1 LEKSK
6 VSEVIYKFFAS
17 LKAKEDYTLETGLS
31 QHATID
37 LLQQAVITT
46 VDSNPE
52 KFEVYVKF
60 FLNGAMYLLEED
72 DDLLDIEEMLNQA
85 Q

>member
-1 LEKSK
+1 MEKSK
-6 VSEVIYKFFAS
+6 VNEVIYKFFAS
-17 LKAKEDYTLETGLS
+17 LKAKEDYQLETGLS

-46 VDSNPE
+46 VNSNPE

-60 FLNGAMYLLEED
+60 FLNGAMYLLDED
-72 DDLLDIEEMLNQA
+72 DDLLDIEEMLKQA